1 MEQMAV
7 NGEQQSSVFI
17 QENMLISEE
26 TPNSSQLNDNLSN
39 CDVES
44 QSTPGN
50 SVNFNLKNN
59 SSSLSE
65 AVIEETLGNRK
76 TQPESMENN
85 AAFGSS
91 DDSSDDAAEVSTVKR
106 KRIKPVLF
114 LSDDENSS
122 NGICLK

>member
-122 NGICLK
+122 NGI

>member
-106 KRIKPVLF
+106 KRITPVVF
-114 LSDDENSS
+114 LSDDEISS